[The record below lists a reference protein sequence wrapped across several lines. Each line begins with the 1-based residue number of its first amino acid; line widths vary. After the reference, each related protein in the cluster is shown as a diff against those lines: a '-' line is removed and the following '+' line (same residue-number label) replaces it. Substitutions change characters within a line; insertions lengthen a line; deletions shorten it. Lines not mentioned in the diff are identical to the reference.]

1 MNFKQYLAEFHNIEA
16 SQAFEK
22 SEMPS
27 NPIIGTEINSQL
39 SVELDEI
46 ITSANLGI
54 QKIRKVLFRYGLDL
68 PAVYDVLEEGDE
80 FAIELDGELFLYVLY
95 YLTDEGNY
103 DFHAEVT
110 DWNGVDELMSDEE
123 DQEEE

>member
-1 MNFKQYLAEFHNIEA
+1 MKFSEFLAEMDQVIPAQEPSENPVV
-16 SQAFEK
+16 K
-22 SEMPS
+22 S
-27 NPIIGTEINSQL
+27 EINSQL
-39 SVELDEI
+39 ELELGDL
-46 ITSANLGI
+46 ITSPNLGI
-54 QKIRKVLFRYGLDL
+54 QKIRKVLFRYELDL

-123 DQEEE
+123 EQEEE

>member
-1 MNFKQYLAEFHNIEA
+1 MRFSKFLVEMDQVIPAQQ
-16 SQAFEK
+16 S
-22 SEMPS
+22 SE
-27 NPIIGTEINSQL
+27 NPIVNSEINSQL
-39 SVELDEI
+39 SVELDGI
-46 ITSANLGI
+46 ITSPNLGI

-68 PAVYDVLEEGDE
+68 PALYEILEEGDE

-103 DFHAEVT
+103 DFYAEVT

-123 DQEEE
+123 DLEEE

>member
-1 MNFKQYLAEFHNIEA
+1 MAIQYSKMNQVIPAQEPNE
-16 SQAFEK
+16 
-22 SEMPS
+22 
-27 NPIIGTEINSQL
+27 NPIVKSEINSQL
-39 SVELDEI
+39 AIELGEI
-46 ITSANLGI
+46 ITSANLGF

-103 DFHAEVT
+103 DFYAEVT
-110 DWNGVDELMSDEE
+110 DWNGVNELMSDEE
-123 DQEEE
+123 DLEEE

>member
-1 MNFKQYLAEFHNIEA
+1 MRFSKFLVEMNQVIPAQQ
-16 SQAFEK
+16 S
-22 SEMPS
+22 SE
-27 NPIIGTEINSQL
+27 NPIVNSEINSQL
-39 SVELDEI
+39 SVELDGI
-46 ITSANLGI
+46 ITSPNLGI

-68 PAVYDVLEEGDE
+68 PAIYEVLEEGDE

-103 DFHAEVT
+103 DFYAEVT

-123 DQEEE
+123 DLEEE

>member
-1 MNFKQYLAEFHNIEA
+1 MRFSKFLIEMDQVIPA
-16 SQAFEK
+16 QQS
-22 SEMPS
+22 SE
-27 NPIIGTEINSQL
+27 NPIVNSEINSQL
-39 SVELDEI
+39 SVELDGI
-46 ITSANLGI
+46 ITSPNLGI

-68 PAVYDVLEEGDE
+68 PAIYEILEEGDE

-103 DFHAEVT
+103 DFYAEVT

-123 DQEEE
+123 DLEEE

>member
-1 MNFKQYLAEFHNIEA
+1 MRFSKFLIEMDQVIPA
-16 SQAFEK
+16 QQS
-22 SEMPS
+22 SE
-27 NPIIGTEINSQL
+27 NPIVNSEINSQL
-39 SVELDEI
+39 SVELDGI
-46 ITSANLGI
+46 ITSPNLGI

-68 PAVYDVLEEGDE
+68 PAIYEVLEEGDE

-103 DFHAEVT
+103 DFYAEVT

-123 DQEEE
+123 DLEEE

>member
-1 MNFKQYLAEFHNIEA
+1 MRFSKFLIEMDQVIPA
-16 SQAFEK
+16 QQS
-22 SEMPS
+22 SE
-27 NPIIGTEINSQL
+27 NPIVNSEINSQL
-39 SVELDEI
+39 AIELGEI
-46 ITSANLGI
+46 ITSPNLGI

-68 PAVYDVLEEGDE
+68 PAIYEVLEEGDE

-103 DFHAEVT
+103 DFYAEVT

>member
-1 MNFKQYLAEFHNIEA
+1 MRFSKFLVEMDQVIPAQQ
-16 SQAFEK
+16 S
-22 SEMPS
+22 SE
-27 NPIIGTEINSQL
+27 NPIVNSEINSQL
-39 SVELDEI
+39 AIELGEI
-46 ITSANLGI
+46 ITSPNLGI

-68 PAVYDVLEEGDE
+68 PAIYEVLEEGDE

-103 DFHAEVT
+103 DFYAEVT

-123 DQEEE
+123 DLEEE

>member
-1 MNFKQYLAEFHNIEA
+1 MRFSKFLVEMDQVIPAQQ
-16 SQAFEK
+16 S
-22 SEMPS
+22 SE
-27 NPIIGTEINSQL
+27 NPIVNSEINSQL
-39 SVELDEI
+39 SVELDGI
-46 ITSANLGI
+46 ITSSNLGI

-68 PAVYDVLEEGDE
+68 PAIYEVLEEGDE

-103 DFHAEVT
+103 DFYAEVT

-123 DQEEE
+123 DLEEE

>member
-1 MNFKQYLAEFHNIEA
+1 MRFSKFLVEMDQVIPAQQ
-16 SQAFEK
+16 S
-22 SEMPS
+22 SE
-27 NPIIGTEINSQL
+27 NPIVNSEINSQL
-39 SVELDEI
+39 SVELDGI
-46 ITSANLGI
+46 ITSPNLGI

-68 PAVYDVLEEGDE
+68 PAIYEVLEEGDE

-103 DFHAEVT
+103 DFYAEVT

-123 DQEEE
+123 DLEEE

>member
-1 MNFKQYLAEFHNIEA
+1 MRFSKFLVEMDQVIPAQQ
-16 SQAFEK
+16 S
-22 SEMPS
+22 SE
-27 NPIIGTEINSQL
+27 NPIVNSEINSQL
-39 SVELDEI
+39 SVELDGI
-46 ITSANLGI
+46 ITSPNLGI

-68 PAVYDVLEEGDE
+68 PAIYEVLEEGDE

-103 DFHAEVT
+103 DFYAEVT